1 MDKTEEA
8 IRYDNDSKFYKP
20 SNIFK
25 FIVLSLIGVITFFIP
40 ITINGERTIPL
51 DHILTFVEETFAP
64 AILYYI
70 LIIII
75 FGSIYLFYTKTWNNN
90 MVELVLSLFKILG
103 AIATALLVFNIGPA
117 WLADPDMG
125 PYLFEN
131 LVVSVGL
138 ILPIGAIFLALLVG
152 YGLLEFI

>member
-1 MDKTEEA
+1 
-8 IRYDNDSKFYKP
+8 
-20 SNIFK
+20 
-25 FIVLSLIGVITFFIP
+25 
-40 ITINGERTIPL
+40 
-51 DHILTFVEETFAP
+51 FVEETFAP
-64 AILYYI
+64 AIPYYI

-75 FGSIYLFYTKTWNNN
+75 FGAIYPFYTKTWNKN

-131 LVVSVGL
+131 VVVSVGL
-138 ILPIGAIFLALLVG
+138 ILAIGAIFLCLFVLFWFFV
-152 YGLLEFI
+152 FIF